1 MNVVL
6 VILLV
11 LAMIF
16 VVVSLVRGVVAFL
29 QSHRADIEAGGER
42 QREMQLKQNR
52 MMMNRIKFQV
62 LAIVDRRHPADAQPP
77 LILRPGGRGP
87 AQQDLHAHRR

>member
-52 MMMNRIKFQV
+52 MMMNRIKFQF
-62 LAIVDRRHPADAQPP
+62 LAIIIVA
-77 LILRPGGRGP
+77 IL
-87 AQQDLHAHRR
+87 LMLNHH

>member
-1 MNVVL
+1 MNTFL

-16 VVVSLVRGVVAFL
+16 VVVSLVRGVIAFL
-29 QSHRADIEAGGER
+29 QSYHAEIESGGER

-52 MMMNRIKFQV
+52 MMINRIKFQA
-62 LAIVDRRHPADAQPP
+62 LAIAIVA
-77 LILRPGGRGP
+77 IL
-87 AQQDLHAHRR
+87 LMLNH